1 MELCLEHY
9 QETPE
14 KSYTN
19 LQSIYPRNTV
29 NKKNSQGAILKKLL
43 QIMRIVYIFLKIFL
57 RIHYSLYI
65 GLHLVCCLRRDV
77 AISHFKNNHYMLYQL
92 IFSMLRERRSVS
104 FTFCPFTYGEASQ
117 LCEKSG

>member
-29 NKKNSQGAILKKLL
+29 NKRKISQGAILKKLL
-43 QIMRIVYIFLKIFL
+43 QFMRIVYIF
-57 RIHYSLYI
+57 
-65 GLHLVCCLRRDV
+65 
-77 AISHFKNNHYMLYQL
+77 
-92 IFSMLRERRSVS
+92 
-104 FTFCPFTYGEASQ
+104 
-117 LCEKSG
+117 

>member
-29 NKKNSQGAILKKLL
+29 NKKKISQGAILKKLL
-43 QIMRIVYIFLKIFL
+43 QIMRIVYIFLNLFTN
-57 RIHYSLYI
+57 SLLFVHWAPFCLWFETWRCNLSLQKQP
-65 GLHLVCCLRRDV
+65 LH
-77 AISHFKNNHYMLYQL
+77 AISI
-92 IFSMLRERRSVS
+92 IFYV
-104 FTFCPFTYGEASQ
+104 
-117 LCEKSG
+117 

>member
-29 NKKNSQGAILKKLL
+29 NKKKISQGAILKKLL
-43 QIMRIVYIFLKIFL
+43 QIMKLFIFFKTFL
-57 RIHYSLYI
+57 LIHYSLYI
-65 GLHLVCCLRRDV
+65 GLHFVCGLRRDA

-92 IFSMLRERRSVS
+92 FSMFRERRSVS